1 MIRSIAYAVLAT
13 GLATS
18 AVLAA
23 DPGSTASATAA
34 AAPTTEAF
42 LKQAAAGN
50 RFEIDSSKL
59 ALSKSSSTD
68 VKAFATQMV
77 TDHGEAAIKSRKAVF
92 EAKLK
97 APSEALDD
105 KHEAILK
112 DLRARNGTDFDKA
125 YIDIQKQGHIETVAL
140 FESYAKDGDN
150 ARMRQFAQELLPT
163 LREHLDHVRKLNPS

>member
-1 MIRSIAYAVLAT
+1 MPDGGRGPSAASTQRERRTARYLRDTRLSWRERAMIRSIAYAVLAT

-23 DPGSTASATAA
+23 DPGSTASAAAA

-68 VKAFATQMV
+68 VKALAIQLV
-77 TDHGEAAIKSRKAVF
+77 TDHGEAAIHARK
-92 EAKLK
+92 
-97 APSEALDD
+97 P
-105 KHEAILK
+105 
-112 DLRARNGTDFDKA
+112 
-125 YIDIQKQGHIETVAL
+125 
-140 FESYAKDGDN
+140 
-150 ARMRQFAQELLPT
+150 
-163 LREHLDHVRKLNPS
+163 